1 MNIINQIGV
10 IGDSIL
16 KGVVFDEIAG
26 KYKFIKQGAVNLF
39 SRDNKVEIK
48 NYSKFGC
55 TSKKALELL
64 PGALEKCPSQ
74 AMLVELGGNDCDYN
88 WSKVLKNPKSN
99 HTPFVPFEEFKK
111 NLSQII
117 EKILSAGKTPF
128 VMSLPPIDADR
139 YFNWI
144 TKGSKE
150 NTENLL
156 KFLGNKSLIY
166 RHQELYSRAIE
177 SVARQYNLFIVN
189 VREVFLQI
197 HNYTDYLCL
206 DGIHPN
212 EKGQAIIKQIFDSAY
227 KEVVLRQI

>member
-1 MNIINQIGV
+1 MGIINQIGV
-10 IGDSIL
+10 LGDSIL
-16 KGVVFDEIAG
+16 RGVVFDEISG
-26 KYKFIKQGAVNLF
+26 KYKIIKKCAVELF
-39 SRDNKVEIK
+39 SLDNKVETK

-64 PGALEKCPSQ
+64 PNALSKCPSQ

-88 WSKVLKNPKSN
+88 WSEVLKNPNSK
-99 HTPFVPFEEFKK
+99 HLPLVPFEEFKK
-111 NLSQII
+111 NLSEII
-117 EKILSAGKTPF
+117 EKIIASGKTPF

-150 NTENLL
+150 QAEKLI
-156 KFLGNKSLIY
+156 KFLGDKSIIY

-197 HNYTDYLCL
+197 HKYSDYLCL

-212 EKGQAIIKQIFDSAY
+212 EKGQAIIKQIFDSTY
-227 KEVVLRQI
+227 KKVVLGQS